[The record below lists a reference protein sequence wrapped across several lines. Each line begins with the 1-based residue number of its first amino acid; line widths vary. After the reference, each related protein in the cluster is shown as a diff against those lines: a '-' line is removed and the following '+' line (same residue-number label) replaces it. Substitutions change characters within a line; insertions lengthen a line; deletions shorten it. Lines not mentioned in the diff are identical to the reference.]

1 MRRGEPHAGIR
12 PIAMPGIHERF
23 VPFFLRLLGDR
34 PPRAVDVLDAGTGH
48 GALAA
53 RLHGLGFRVRA
64 CDFAPERFHAHGV
77 EFQQADLTERL
88 PYQDA
93 SFDFV
98 LAVEV
103 VEHVPDHATF
113 FRECARVL
121 RPGGRLVLS
130 TPNIVSLKS
139 RLRFALTGFFYS
151 FKPLGGTDDGLEHV
165 ASLTPDQLRDRGRRA
180 GLTLET
186 VACDKYQ
193 RTSLALVWLAP
204 LLRLAGRL
212 AHIGSGGHNTRDL
225 LLGRILFVVFRK
237 PGG

>member
-1 MRRGEPHAGIR
+1 MTDPVQLV

-23 VPFFLRLLGDR
+23 VPFFLRLVGDR
-34 PPRAVDVLDAGTGH
+34 SRGALDVLDAGTGH

-64 CDFAPERFHAHGV
+64 CDFAPERFRAHQV
-77 EFQQADLTERL
+77 EFQRADLTQHL
-88 PYQDA
+88 PYEDA

-98 LAVEV
+98 VAVEV
-103 VEHVPDHATF
+103 VEHVSDHGTF

-180 GLTLET
+180 GLVLES

-193 RTSLALVWLAP
+193 RTSLALVWVAP
-204 LLRLAGRL
+204 LLRLASRL
-212 AHIGSGGHNTRDL
+212 ANIEAGVHSARDL
-225 LLGRILFVVFRK
+225 LLGRVLFAVFRK